1 MGFLRVAGSV
11 KGRCRNWN
19 YKYCRWKQARHIPR
33 LLIQAKMIKLKAC
46 SHLNFSSLLVIM
58 CPSVQGSRKY
68 MEIQG
73 GESQPE
79 IQSS

>member
-1 MGFLRVAGSV
+1 MDFLGVAGSV
-11 KGRCRNWN
+11 KGRCRNW
-19 YKYCRWKQARHIPR
+19 RWKQARHVPR
-33 LLIQAKMIKLKAC
+33 LLRQAKMMKLKAR

-58 CPSVQGSRKY
+58 SPSVQGSRKY

-73 GESQPE
+73 GENQPE